1 MSKEERADRESKAM
15 SSLLTAAQREAFVR
29 RVRIEMAKRGLT
41 RTALAEIAGCKERTL
56 GNLLAGQPV
65 RDATVAGV
73 ARGLAIDLDTL
84 LGTPH
89 GNGALSA
96 KLQGRADESY
106 GGYLLSAYEDYLGPY
121 LAYRRIFSRR
131 NALYR
136 SVYEL
141 DWDEDLSRLRFLELQ
156 GSPNGRGSN
165 AATQHAG
172 GVYISPHTGMLQLL
186 TTFQGALRLV
196 TLNRFQRGGDKL
208 RGVIL
213 TQSDRER
220 FYQPA
225 VSAIFL
231 QKLAGRQR
239 LSELERRIGT
249 LEPDHADFP
258 VAMAEIEE
266 IERSAIFLAGPVGEK

>member
-1 MSKEERADRESKAM
+1 M

-29 RVRIEMAKRGLT
+29 RVRVEMAKRGLT

-56 GNLLAGQPV
+56 GNLLSGQPV

-84 LGTPH
+84 LGTPA
-89 GNGALSA
+89 GNGAAELT
-96 KLQGRADESY
+96 GRADESY
-106 GGYLLSAYEDYLGPY
+106 GGYLLATYEDYLGPY
-121 LAYRRIFSRR
+121 LAYRRIFSHR
-131 NALYR
+131 NAVYR

-141 DWDEDLSRLRFLELQ
+141 DWDDDLSRLRFLELQ
-156 GSPNGRGSN
+156 GSPNGRGAD

-196 TLNRFQRGGDKL
+196 TLNRFQRGSNKL

-231 QKLAGRQR
+231 EKLTGRQR
-239 LSELERRIGT
+239 LSELEKRIGV
-249 LEPDHADFP
+249 LEENHADFGA
-258 VAMAEIEE
+258 AMTEIEE
-266 IERSAIFLAGPVGEK
+266 IERTAIFLAGPIAQK

>member
-1 MSKEERADRESKAM
+1 M

-65 RDATVAGV
+65 RDATVAGI

-84 LGTPH
+84 LGPPSS
-89 GNGALSA
+89 NGAA
-96 KLQGRADESY
+96 HDKPQGRADETY
-106 GGYLLSAYEDYLGPY
+106 GGYLLATYEDYLGPY

-156 GSPNGRGSN
+156 ASTNGRTS
-165 AATQHAG
+165 TQHAG

-213 TQSDRER
+213 TQSDREK

-231 QKLAGRQR
+231 HKLSGRQR
-239 LSELERRIGT
+239 LSDLERRIGT
-249 LEPDHADFP
+249 LEEDNGDFAT
-258 VAMAEIEE
+258 AMAEIEE
-266 IERSAIFLAGPVGEK
+266 IERSEIFVAGPVGER

>member
-1 MSKEERADRESKAM
+1 MA
-15 SSLLTAAQREAFVR
+15 SLLTSAQREAFVR
-29 RVRIEMAKRGLT
+29 RVRVEMAKRGLT
-41 RTALAEIAGCKERTL
+41 RPALADIAGCKERTL

-65 RDATVAGV
+65 RDATVAGI

-84 LGTPH
+84 LGARA
-89 GNGALSA
+89 GNPARA
-96 KLQGRADESY
+96 PERQDHADESY
-106 GGYLLSAYEDYLGPY
+106 GGYLLSAYEDYLGAY
-121 LAYRRIFSRR
+121 VAYRRVFSRR
-131 NALYR
+131 LELYR

-141 DWDEDLSRLRFLELQ
+141 DWDEDLARLRFLELQ
-156 GSPNGRGSN
+156 RAPSGNG
-165 AATQHAG
+165 AANGTGGASQHAG

-196 TLNRFQRGGDKL
+196 TLNRFRRGDDKL

-231 QKLAGRQR
+231 QKLTGRRR
-239 LSELERRIGT
+239 LSELERMVGT
-249 LEPDHADFP
+249 VGGTHDDFAP
-258 VAMAEIEE
+258 ALAEIED
-266 IERSAIFLAGPVGEK
+266 IERSAIFLAGPVNEKA

>member
-1 MSKEERADRESKAM
+1 MAM
-15 SSLLTAAQREAFVR
+15 TSLLTAAQREAFVR

-84 LGTPH
+84 LGGPSA
-89 GNGALSA
+89 NGAA
-96 KLQGRADESY
+96 DGKLTGRADESY
-106 GGYLLSAYEDYLGPY
+106 GGYLLATYEDYLGPY

-156 GSPNGRGSN
+156 GSLNGRGAD

-196 TLNRFQRGGDKL
+196 TLNRFQRGGNKL

-231 QKLAGRQR
+231 HKLTGRQR
-239 LSELERRIGT
+239 LSELEKRIGV
-249 LEPDHADFP
+249 LEEGHADFEP
-258 VAMAEIEE
+258 AMGEIED
-266 IERSAIFLAGPVGEK
+266 IERTAIFLAGPIAQK